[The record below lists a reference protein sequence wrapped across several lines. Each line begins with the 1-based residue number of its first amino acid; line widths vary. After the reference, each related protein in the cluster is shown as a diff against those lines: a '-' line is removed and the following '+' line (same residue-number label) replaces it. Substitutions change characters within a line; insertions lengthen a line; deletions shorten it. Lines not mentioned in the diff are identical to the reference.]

1 MKAIL
6 QQTRIFLILF
16 VCYILL
22 LGYLL
27 ATTAKGDFEIWLN
40 SFHTDYFDTVFY
52 WITYI
57 GDGFFAAVVLVFILL
72 FVNIRISIISTTI
85 LLAVSAVTQILKL
98 FVFPT
103 SSRPIVF
110 FKDVVELHFV
120 NGLEI
125 HSSNSFPSGHTTQ
138 AFCMFFL
145 FSFFMKDRKWNYVFF
160 FIALLVAISR
170 VYLLQHFLKD
180 VYVGAIIGTI
190 GSLGFLYLTN
200 YYQLLSSPVLNLPLI
215 KKK

>member
-1 MKAIL
+1 VKEIL

-16 VCYILL
+16 VCYIII

-40 SFHTDYFDTVFY
+40 SFHTDYFDTIFY
-52 WITYI
+52 WTTYI

-72 FVNIRISIISTTI
+72 FVNIRISIISTAI

-98 FVFPT
+98 FVFP
-103 SSRPIVF
+103 SSFRPIVF
-110 FKDVVELHFV
+110 FKDVVQLHFV
-120 NGLEI
+120 NGLDI

-145 FSFFMKDRKWNYVFF
+145 FSFFMKNRKWNYVFF

-200 YYQLLSSPVLNLPLI
+200 HYQLLSNPILNQPLI

>member
-1 MKAIL
+1 VKEIL
-6 QQTRIFLILF
+6 QKTRIFLILF
-16 VCYILL
+16 VGYLL
-22 LGYLL
+22 ILGYLL

-40 SFHTDYFDTVFY
+40 SFHTDYFDTIFY
-52 WITYI
+52 WTTYI

-72 FVNIRISIISTTI
+72 FVNMRISLITTTI
-85 LLAVSAVTQILKL
+85 LLAVSAVTQFLKL
-98 FVFPT
+98 FVFPS

-145 FSFFMKDRKWNYVFF
+145 FSFFTKSRNWNYVFF
-160 FIALLVAISR
+160 FIALLVALSR

-190 GSLGFLYLTN
+190 GSILFLYISN
-200 YYQLLSSPVLNLPLI
+200 KYHLLSNPALDLPLI